1 MHGEGRSEGGGQVLK
16 HCSGVD
22 EQDLG
27 PLTVIHLGRME
38 SRLWV

>member
-16 HCSGVD
+16 HCCGVD